1 MINIKD
7 IKDIKVLIICD
18 TFNIGGIQRLA
29 LDQAYSLSNR
39 GILSEI
45 LILSSKEIAKSD
57 SFELNEANLI
67 KKHDIKIRYLPGS
80 KFQQMLTLK
89 GILSHNNYNKIFAHS
104 LRGGV
109 ITWLLCRAFRYKMHV
124 STVIHQLPS
133 FSSPVQR
140 FKRMLY
146 SQFCDNLYIFS
157 VAAKN
162 DWLSNQS
169 SSLLFRLI
177 TKRRKVSVCRN
188 GVYLPRLDYNME
200 NTGNSTDLKR
210 LIFIGRLTAWK
221 GLNTFLKIAQLEQ
234 FKNLE
239 FLIMSPSDPHEF
251 LSELNIDTLN
261 RITCVI
267 GKSVSQIDFLPGDLL
282 LYPADYG
289 KKNSFIEG
297 VSINVLEMACIG
309 VPSVISNGV
318 ETWPELF
325 ELGIFQ
331 TVDWADIRLVA
342 DLIQKD
348 FRVMSSDQVLN
359 SRRLIDINNN
369 LDVMLQI

>member
-1 MINIKD
+1 M
-7 IKDIKVLIICD
+7 KVLIICD

-45 LILSSKEIAKSD
+45 LILSSKEISKFD

-67 KKHDIKIRYLPGS
+67 KEHNIKISYLPGN
-80 KFQQMLTLK
+80 KFKQMLSMK
-89 GILSHNNYNKIFAHS
+89 NIISSNYYSKILAHS

-109 ITWLLCRAFRYKMHV
+109 ITWLLCRAFRYKLHI
-124 STVIHQLPS
+124 STIIHQLPS

-169 SSLLFRLI
+169 SNLLFRLI
-177 TKRRKVSVCRN
+177 TRRRKILVCRN
-188 GVYLPRLDYNME
+188 GVYLPRLEYKME
-200 NTGNSTDLKR
+200 NIGDSTELKR

-221 GLNTFLKIAQLEQ
+221 GLDTFLKIAQQEQ
-234 FKNLE
+234 FKKLD

-251 LSELNIDTLN
+251 LSELNIDTLS

-267 GKSVSQIDFLPGDLL
+267 GKSVSQINFYPGDLL

-289 KKNSFIEG
+289 KENKFIEG
-297 VSINVLEMACIG
+297 VSINVLEMACVG
-309 VPSVISNGV
+309 VPSMISNGT

-331 TVDWADIRLVA
+331 TVDWTDIRLVA
-342 DLIQKD
+342 NFIQNNFKTI
-348 FRVMSSDQVLN
+348 SSDQVLK
-359 SRRLIDINNN
+359 SRKLIDVNNN
-369 LDVMLQI
+369 LDIMLQQ

>member
-1 MINIKD
+1 M
-7 IKDIKVLIICD
+7 KVLIICD

-39 GILSEI
+39 GIQSEI
-45 LILSSKEIAKSD
+45 LVLSSKEISKFD

-67 KKHDIKIRYLPGS
+67 KEHNIKISYLPGK
-80 KFQQMLTLK
+80 KFEQMMFLK
-89 GILSHNNYNKIFAHS
+89 NIISSNYYSKIFAHS

-109 ITWLLCRAFRYKMHV
+109 ITWLLCRAFRYKVHI
-124 STVIHQLPS
+124 STIIHQLPS

-162 DWLSNQS
+162 DWASNQS
-169 SSLLFRLI
+169 NNFLFRFI
-177 TKRRKVSVCRN
+177 TQRRKVLVCRN
-188 GVYLPRLDYNME
+188 GVYLPRLEYKIE
-200 NTGNSTDLKR
+200 NTGNSTELKR

-234 FKNLE
+234 FKKLE

-251 LSELNIDTLN
+251 LSELDIDTLN

-267 GKSVSQIDFLPGDLL
+267 GKSVSQINFYPGDLL

-289 KKNSFIEG
+289 KEKEFIEG

-309 VPSVISNGV
+309 VPSIISKGA

-331 TVDWADIRLVA
+331 TVDWTDIRLVA
-342 DLIQKD
+342 NLIQNNFKII
-348 FRVMSSDQVLN
+348 SSDQVLK
-359 SRRLIDINNN
+359 SRKLIDIKNN
-369 LDVMLQI
+369 LDVMLQQ